1 MKNNKLVFAEMIL
14 FIGSV
19 LTFRSLWMLL
29 DKISFTHETWA
40 LWLLLFLGGI
50 VTVVALS
57 WIAKQGKR

>member
-1 MKNNKLVFAEMIL
+1 MKDYKLVFAEMIL

-40 LWLLLFLGGI
+40 LWLLLLVGGI
-50 VTVVALS
+50 ITVIALS
-57 WIAKQGKR
+57 WIAKQGKK